1 MQVVVFV
8 WDQISDVLLV
18 KHSPNQLCCIT
29 DEIQQSYGNVDQ
41 ATRILLRSESL
52 NHCFRVFCL

>member
-29 DEIQQSYGNVDQ
+29 DEIQQSYGNLDQ
-41 ATRILLRSESL
+41 ARLQNISQE
-52 NHCFRVFCL
+52 